1 LHMFAFLVT
10 FVVQVNIASYIIISI
25 IVYCSYRA

>member
-1 LHMFAFLVT
+1 VT